1 MQHHF
6 RENNK
11 HMSTQAQGE
20 QGPDTALSRRHLLQL
35 GAAGLV
41 LTTGARA
48 LGQVVASADLAKAS
62 LCVASYTGGW
72 ITLLKAASLANTPY
86 QIEWKEFNSGVQHIE
101 AINAG
106 ALDLGSGSEIPAVF
120 AARTPGR
127 VRVVAVSKGDLN
139 NQAVFAQK
147 DSSIRTIADLKGKRV
162 GYVRATTTHYFL
174 HRMLAEVGLSLNDVQ
189 LVSLSPS
196 DGLSAFARGDLDAW
210 AIYGYNGQLARTRY
224 GARAIKTSK
233 GYLSGNFLVYGNADS
248 WSDPVRR
255 AALADLLQRVQQA
268 TAWSVAHAVDW
279 AKAQSAETRVPLDA
293 LLAIF
298 QNRSHDDRIQA
309 ITDADIQSHQNVA
322 DVFASIGVLDAPVKV
337 APLWD
342 KRFNTALAVQG

>member
-1 MQHHF
+1 MHTHDQSPHDPLLH
-6 RENNK
+6 
-11 HMSTQAQGE
+11 
-20 QGPDTALSRRHLLQL
+20 RRRLLQL
-35 GAAGLV
+35 GATSMAMLACGSAGAQNAAPLD
-41 LTTGARA
+41 LTKT
-48 LGQVVASADLAKAS
+48 S
-62 LCVASYTGGW
+62 LRVASYKGGW
-72 ITLLKAASLANTPY
+72 ITLLKAAGLANTPY

-147 DSSIRTIADLKGKRV
+147 DAPIRSIADLKGKRV

-189 LVSLSPS
+189 LISLSPS

-224 GARAIKTSK
+224 DARVIKTSK

-248 WSDPVRR
+248 WAEPARR

-298 QNRSHDDRIQA
+298 QQRSHDDRIQPIA
-309 ITDADIQSHQNVA
+309 DADIQSHQNVA
-322 DVFASIGVLDAPVKV
+322 DVFARIGVLDAPVQV

-342 KRFNTALAVQG
+342 KRFNHALAARA